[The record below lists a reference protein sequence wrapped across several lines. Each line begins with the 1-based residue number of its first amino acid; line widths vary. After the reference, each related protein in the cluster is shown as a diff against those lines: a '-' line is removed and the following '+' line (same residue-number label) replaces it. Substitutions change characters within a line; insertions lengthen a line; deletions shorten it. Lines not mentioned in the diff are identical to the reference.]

1 MNPLTPPHP
10 EIGRYPIAI
19 LAGGLATRLRPVTE
33 RIPKSLVS
41 VAGEPFLSHQ
51 FRLLHEQG
59 LRKAVLCIGHLGE
72 MIEQEYGRGAEWG
85 MELSYSYDGATLQG
99 TGGALARA
107 LPLLGDAF
115 FVLYGD
121 SYLPIDYAAVLRAF
135 QASGKLALMTVFQNN
150 GAFDRS
156 NVLYRNGA
164 IVRYDKHH
172 PTPEMRYIDYGLSL
186 FRAEAF
192 AGRRGGEAFDL
203 AELQHELV
211 EAGEMAGH
219 EVHERFYEIG
229 SHQGLRELDRLLLY
243 RGEDQHE
250 PELSSR
256 GEWLPA
262 VS

>member
-1 MNPLTPPHP
+1 MHADSSHTFHVSQ
-10 EIGRYPIAI
+10 YPVAI
-19 LAGGLATRLRPVTE
+19 LAGGMATRLRPVTE
-33 RIPKSLVS
+33 RIPKSLVT
-41 VAGEPFLSHQ
+41 VAGEPFLTHQ
-51 FRLLHEQG
+51 LRLLRSQG
-59 LRKAVLCIGHLGE
+59 IEKAVLCIGHLGE
-72 MIEQEYGRGAEWG
+72 MIEEEYGDGEESGLDLA
-85 MELSYSYDGATLQG
+85 YSHDGATLQG

-107 LPLLGDAF
+107 LPLLGDSF

-121 SYLPIDYAAVLRAF
+121 SYLPIDYASVLRTF
-135 QASGKLALMTVFQNN
+135 QASGKLGLMTVFQND

-156 NVLYRNGA
+156 NVLFRDDA
-164 IVRYDKHH
+164 IIRYDKHH
-172 PTPEMRYIDYGLSL
+172 PSAGMRHIDYGLSL

-192 AGRRGGEAFDL
+192 AGRASGEAFDL
-203 AELQHELV
+203 AELQRDLV

-243 RGEDQHE
+243 TGEH
-250 PELSSR
+250 PELHEVSSR